1 MHPRTARWLSS
12 ARNLHHLKM
21 SCGERCSCRTTIDT
35 MAVAKRV
42 AAVERC
48 YGVALPPSYREFL
61 LRYDGWQHAFRR
73 TSLLSTEQLLNPSWL
88 HRAEIVLDRIA
99 VPSVRRARASDLGMR
114 ATDPA
119 VSEENLIAFG
129 LDDAGSTV
137 FVFDANTCDESGE
150 MEVLAWF
157 SGLGIRVPSFPWL
170 LDMLCDLTTSTRE
183 SSFPQSVCAA

>member
-21 SCGERCSCRTTIDT
+21 SSGEGCSCRTTIDT

-61 LRYDGWQHAFRR
+61 LRYDGWHHAFHRA
-73 TSLLSTEQLLNPSWL
+73 SLLSTEQLLNPSWL
-88 HRAEIVLDRIA
+88 HRAEIVLDRMA
-99 VPSVRRARASDLGMR
+99 VPSVRRARASELG
-114 ATDPA
+114 TN
-119 VSEENLIAFG
+119 EENLIPFG
-129 LDDAGSTV
+129 LDDTGSTV
-137 FVFDANTCDESGE
+137 FVFDANAADESGE
-150 MEVLAWF
+150 LEVMAWF

-170 LDMLCDLTTSTRE
+170 LDMLCDLT
-183 SSFPQSVCAA
+183 SSRVSPHHQSVCAA